1 MSNPQKAEFSL
12 QYGIYFYMRNLTF
25 HSINDS
31 VYWIFVHEQRLLSG
45 KYPHGQGFIGT

>member
-25 HSINDS
+25 HSIIYKEIGS
-31 VYWIFVHEQRLLSG
+31 KLASG
-45 KYPHGQGFIGT
+45 REFLCL

>member
-25 HSINDS
+25 HSIILYLFLIENNDPD
-31 VYWIFVHEQRLLSG
+31 I
-45 KYPHGQGFIGT
+45 I